1 MMVASG
7 IPSTNP
13 EFLSGSFAPTR
24 LVRQSFRMTSRTLRT
39 IAASL
44 CASVLLFGASACSRP
59 DANAPV
65 KITGDPAQANPVA
78 PSTTLITTTAPPT
91 TLFYGAQ

>member
-1 MMVASG
+1 MASG
-7 IPSTNP
+7 IRTMNR
-13 EFLSGSFAPTR
+13 EFVPWSFAPTG
-24 LVRQSFRMTSRTLRT
+24 LVGQSFNMTSRTLRT

-44 CASVLLFGASACSRP
+44 CAAVLLLGASGCSRP

-65 KITGDPAQANPVA
+65 KITGDPAEANPVA
-78 PSTTLITTTAPPT
+78 PSTTLITTTATPT